1 MKCKRNWDFTL
12 KLAEPIVKNR
22 KICFLMG
29 SFYPTV
35 NGAITQ
41 VTALSE
47 RMLEKGSSVLVIA
60 ARTNAIQP
68 SYEKWDGIEV
78 IRVSPTIELKKPIG
92 KYIRLFPTFLA
103 LVNAREKYDLIIASD
118 FSVRGPIAVIAS
130 KILKKKCFL
139 KAESNGEMD
148 GSFATQFG
156 SPAGRWKVALIRILV
171 VLRNGI
177 LKKADGFISISS
189 AISREYIKSGIR
201 RNALFDIPNG
211 VDVKR
216 FSPVDSVKKKE
227 LLNKLAVWGKRTFV
241 YTGRLTKGKGLE
253 YLVLAWKKLVSE
265 VPDIHLI
272 LVGSGGGYSLS
283 CEEELR
289 RFFKENHIEYTVTI
303 TGDITNVHE
312 YLQAG
317 DIFVLPSE
325 MEGLS
330 ISLLEAM
337 SCGLPCIVSSVVGN
351 LDLIQDGVNG
361 ILVPYGDEEKLLE
374 AMKEVLSN
382 KEKNARLGS
391 EARKTV
397 VEKYNI
403 DRIVDQYL
411 SLS

>member
-1 MKCKRNWDFTL
+1 
-12 KLAEPIVKNR
+12 
-22 KICFLMG
+22 MG

-35 NGAITQ
+35 NGAVTQ
-41 VTALSE
+41 VTALSG

-60 ARTNAIQP
+60 SRTNARQP
-68 SYEKWDGIEV
+68 YHEKWDGIDV
-78 IRVSPTIELKKPIG
+78 IRVSPAVELKNRMG
-92 KYIRLFPTFLA
+92 KYTRLLPAFWA
-103 LVNAREKYDLIIASD
+103 LVKARRKYDLIVASD
-118 FSVRGPIAVIAS
+118 FSARGPIAVIAS

-139 KAESNGEMD
+139 RAESNGEMD
-148 GSFATQFG
+148 GSFAMQYG
-156 SPAGRWKVALIRILV
+156 PPPGIWKMVLIRILV

-177 LKKADGFISISS
+177 LKKADGFISISP
-189 AISREYIKSGIR
+189 AISREYIKSGVH
-201 RNALFDIPNG
+201 RNALIEIPNG
-211 VDVKR
+211 VDVER
-216 FSPVDSVKKKE
+216 FSPIATEKRNG
-227 LLNKLAVWGKRTFV
+227 LLNQFNLSGKKIFI

-283 CEEELR
+283 IEEELK
-289 RFFKENHIEYTVTI
+289 RFFKDNHIENTITI
-303 TGDITNVHE
+303 TGNVTNVDE

-317 DIFVLPSE
+317 DFFVLPSE

-337 SCGLPCIVSSVVGN
+337 SCRLPCIVSNVVGN

-361 ILVPYGDEEKLLE
+361 LLVPYGNEEKLLE
-374 AMKEVLSN
+374 AMKGVLSN
-382 KEKNARLGS
+382 KEENARLGR

-397 VEKYNI
+397 AEKYDI